1 MLTEKDGETYEL
13 QRMFLFVSMWICVA
27 AFTIGCV
34 FEWQHILKTPNGDFD
49 LPSFFQGISYLL
61 VSETI
66 LLGGGAASIFFKS
79 KTESDSK
86 NPQSGK

>member
-1 MLTEKDGETYEL
+1 MSKFWKDMLTEKDGETYEL

-61 VSETI
+61 VSEISIAFKQLIKKI
-66 LLGGGAASIFFKS
+66 L
-79 KTESDSK
+79 
-86 NPQSGK
+86 N